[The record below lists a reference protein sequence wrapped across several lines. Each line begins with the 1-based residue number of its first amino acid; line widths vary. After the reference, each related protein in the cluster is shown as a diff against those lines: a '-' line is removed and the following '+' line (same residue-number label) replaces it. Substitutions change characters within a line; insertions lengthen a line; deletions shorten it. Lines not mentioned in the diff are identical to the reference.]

1 MEDDVAVM
9 TDDDNGTGKL
19 IVRDGVVDD
28 DVDGG
33 KGGGRDCLLC
43 NSWRRFL
50 RGTHDQRRNDSDECS
65 DGVSPE
71 TDHATVAL
79 SVCGSSRL
87 AM

>member
-9 TDDDNGTGKL
+9 PDDDDRAGKL

-28 DVDGG
+28 GVDGG
-33 KGGGRDCLLC
+33 KGGGRDCLLG
-43 NSWRRFL
+43 NSRRRIL
-50 RGTHDQRRNDSDECS
+50 RGTHDRRRDDSDECN